1 MTQTSNTQLQKLGEL
16 GVLAV
21 PPSLYECRVNH
32 TRISPKKHAFTYR
45 VFMLAIDLDDFP
57 KLPLLSRNRFNLF
70 SIDDRDHIH
79 TDPEKSTRENLTV
92 WLAENGT
99 AIPEDAR
106 ITLLTFPRVLGYAFN
121 PVSFY
126 YISSKSGEPIT
137 AVAEVTNTYRE
148 MKLFPLGMPDE
159 EGKFDRLIAKNFY
172 VSPFS
177 DPNDAFH
184 FRIAQPGENWH
195 VSINNLTEGKP
206 TLLSSITGERRDLT
220 TSRLALYAVKY
231 PLISLSI
238 IFRIHLHALLLFLK
252 KIPHFPKSTPIK
264 PSSTATP

>member
-1 MTQTSNTQLQKLGEL
+1 MS
-16 GVLAV
+16 A
-21 PPSLYECRVNH
+21 PFLYECAVNH

-57 KLPLLSRNRFNLF
+57 NLPLLSRNRFNLF

-79 TDPEKSTRENLTV
+79 TDPGKSTRENLTA
-92 WLAENGT
+92 WLTENGT
-99 AIPEDAR
+99 VIPPDAR

-126 YISSKSGEPIT
+126 YISSKSGEPIA

-148 MKLFPLGMPDE
+148 MKLFPLGAPDV

-184 FRIAQPGENWH
+184 FRIAQPGEKWH

-206 TLLSSITGERRDLT
+206 TLLSSITGQRRDLT

-264 PSSTATP
+264 TLNLKL